1 MTIPQTD
8 MPTIVYIDGECNL
21 CSQLSLFFLRR
32 SESLDVSFA
41 LLQEHPEIISIT
53 GKLNTIVI
61 QVNEEYYIGRKAIL
75 YLISQMKFPYPI
87 LGRILNLFP
96 NFIIEGV
103 YRIIVFTRYKFWGRK
118 VCSLP
123 NALPKSNR

>member
-8 MPTIVYIDGECNL
+8 IPAIVYIDGECNL

-32 SESLDVSFA
+32 SESLGVSFA
-41 LLQEHPEIISIT
+41 LLQEHPEIVSMT

-61 QVNEEYYIGRKAIL
+61 QVDKEYYIGGRAIL
-75 YLISQMKFPYPI
+75 YLISRMKFPYPI
-87 LGRILNLFP
+87 LGRILNLLP

-103 YRIIVFTRYKFWGRK
+103 YRITVSIRYKFWGRK

-123 NALPKSNR
+123 NALPKSDK